1 MNESRPGR
9 SIYER
14 FYERSTLS
22 RKLLITFDKMT
33 KENFGR
39 TDKVLITLIFAS
51 PLVHRDFLVRNLI
64 KTCSCGFR
72 DSGIQSDAIDAIES
86 ILSEMV
92 FLFI

>member
-1 MNESRPGR
+1 
-9 SIYER
+9 
-14 FYERSTLS
+14 
-22 RKLLITFDKMT
+22 MT
-33 KENFGR
+33 KEIFGR
-39 TDKVLITLIFAS
+39 TDKVLITLIFA
-51 PLVHRDFLVRNLI
+51 LRFVHQDFLVRNVI